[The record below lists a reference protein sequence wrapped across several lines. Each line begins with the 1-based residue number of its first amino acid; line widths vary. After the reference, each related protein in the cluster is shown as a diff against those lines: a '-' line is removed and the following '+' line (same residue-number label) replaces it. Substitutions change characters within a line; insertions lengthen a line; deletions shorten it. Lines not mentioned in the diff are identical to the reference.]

1 MASINKVFIMGNL
14 TRDPDFRNTPNG
26 SPVCKMTVASSRKN
40 RNTEETCF
48 VDVTVW
54 GKPAENCRQYL
65 SKGSSVFVE
74 GYLKLETWEDRNGG
88 GKRSKLSMV
97 AENVQFMS
105 SNKRD
110 NNNYSAGNSGYNQYD
125 RYANQQQPTT
135 SYEERANYAPQPAM
149 PTQHDIDK
157 ANGYQPQPEEMAEN
171 DIPF

>member
-14 TRDPDFRNTPNG
+14 TRDPDFRHTSSG
-26 SPVCKMTVASSRKN
+26 KPVCKMTVASSRKN
-40 RNTEETCF
+40 GNTEETCF

-74 GYLKLETWEDRNGG
+74 GYLKQETWEDRNGG
-88 GKRSKLSMV
+88 GKRSKLGVV

-105 SNKRD
+105 SGKRD
-110 NNNYSAGNSGYNQYD
+110 NGNNQTYD
-125 RYANQQQPTT
+125 RYANQQPQQTASN
-135 SYEERANYAPQPAM
+135 SYNDRANYAPQPNYAPAQ

-157 ANGYQPQPEEMAEN
+157 ANGYQPETMAEE

>member
-1 MASINKVFIMGNL
+1 MASFNKVFIMGNL
-14 TRDPDFRNTPNG
+14 TRDPDFRHTSSG
-26 SPVCKMTVASSRKN
+26 KPVCKMTVASSRKN
-40 RNTEETCF
+40 GNTEETCF

-74 GYLKLETWEDRNGG
+74 GYLKQETWEDRNGG
-88 GKRSKLSMV
+88 GKRSKLGVV

-105 SNKRD
+105 SGKRD
-110 NNNYSAGNSGYNQYD
+110 NNAGNNYNQHD
-125 RYANQQQPTT
+125 KYANQHTAT
-135 SYEERANYAPQPAM
+135 SYDERANYAPQPAM

-157 ANGYQPQPEEMAEN
+157 ANGYQPEGMVEE

>member
-1 MASINKVFIMGNL
+1 MASFNKVFIMGNL
-14 TRDPDFRNTPNG
+14 TRAPDFRNTPNG

-74 GYLKLETWEDRNGG
+74 GYLKQETWEDRNGG
-88 GKRSKLSMV
+88 GKRSKLGVV

-110 NNNYSAGNSGYNQYD
+110 NSNQQQYD
-125 RYANQQQPTT
+125 RYANQQPQQPAGN
-135 SYEERANYAPQPAM
+135 SYNDRANYAPQPNYAQQ

-157 ANGYQPQPEEMAEN
+157 ANGYQPEGMVEE